1 MGGSRSYSVSSTS
14 SVASSTSG
22 NYSEYSAAGSEER
35 CKATK
40 LVYSRIASQR
50 RATATGAAG
59 TGGGV
64 GVMAPQTNPQQQ
76 QPKVQRARSQRI
88 MCRCCLSEQQPAT
101 RQSLGSCSEQ
111 ELDEEEAA
119 HLEFVPLDTLAM
131 VDLSDDRFAATS
143 SAATGDSYK
152 PALSRTSP
160 AKGNKVNSMSTT
172 SPANNNSRTGSSSTS
187 GGSSSTTGSI
197 SSTLLDCLNACAQ
210 IGASLADNELPQH
223 ICLDCCHTLEMCCEF
238 IRCVRNADK
247 ILRRRCALPVKR
259 VRQQQQQHYW
269 QQRQAAGMPAVSA
282 AVYGEEGPA
291 AKRRRRREEKVS
303 QEHRLSIARADVS
316 AKSLGNNTPKSISL
330 PKSLATPAS
339 AALSVTSTPKSSSAE
354 RDELLDISK
363 ALDGVESSFVRSFDS
378 GIEVDEDLC
387 SVKSSDCSANEYPL
401 RCHLAKY
408 EGYTYV
414 VAETLSHD
422 LERFHRS
429 GRPQASAG
437 GGAAAAAVAA
447 TTPATYKCGFCIFEC
462 SVRQELNKHL
472 QMHLGPPQHSCR
484 KCNFV
489 GHFKFLL
496 AQHMRNVHHCA
507 LEGQEVNQKCAE
519 RGGGDIARGYQGVGV
534 GAAAESPKYHCHLC
548 AECFVNYDGLQQHRK
563 SHKVFC
569 KCTMCTFKSS
579 TRENVL
585 EHMAKVHKVLVER
598 RLSVKYIPLQRIN
611 AQHMQELTPTK
622 NVSVA
627 TETKFI
633 PKDNKYRKHL
643 CQFCGKCFDRR
654 FHLLKHEYGVHRI
667 EIEQTNSDV
676 DVVIRTKLPSYG
688 AGGNSS
694 KHTKLKYLRQ
704 RNAVQAARQQ
714 RYIEDLALLDEQQP
728 GQDISN
734 KFQCEICMAVFMFNF
749 ELKYHMRTHKTSTH
763 TQTTVGRDL
772 ADKRTATPPPT
783 LSTAAVAA
791 AAAVIVQP
799 EPKLINATVKECAE
813 ITVENREAA
822 DNGECDAESDDDV
835 EVEGDGEG
843 DGDGDADDETLKFTP
858 DISHNIDATL
868 TGLSDGVDL
877 DLMAL
882 VAPQMSPLDSLDAS
896 PASSNNSFDIN
907 YDDQLYLND
916 FDLGLLDCSG
926 VFAGF

>member
-14 SVASSTSG
+14 SVASSSSSSSSG

-35 CKATK
+35 RCKATK
-40 LVYSRIASQR
+40 LVYSRIGNQR
-50 RATATGAAG
+50 LAATGAVAAG
-59 TGGGV
+59 
-64 GVMAPQTNPQQQ
+64 GVMAPQPQQQ
-76 QPKVQRARSQRI
+76 QPPKVQRARSQRI
-88 MCRCCLSEQQPAT
+88 ICRCCLSEQQPAT

-111 ELDEEEAA
+111 ELDDEEAA

-131 VDLSDDRFAATS
+131 VDLSDDRFVAAST
-143 SAATGDSYK
+143 AGDSCK
-152 PALSRTSP
+152 TALSRTSP
-160 AKGNKVNSMSTT
+160 AKGNKVNSMSATT
-172 SPANNNSRTGSSSTS
+172 TTLNNNNTGSSS
-187 GGSSSTTGSI
+187 GSSSTTTT
-197 SSTLLDCLNACAQ
+197 STLLDCLNACAQ

-259 VRQQQQQHYW
+259 VRQQQQQQYW
-269 QQRQAAGMPAVSA
+269 QQRQATSSMPAVCSD
-282 AVYGEEGPA
+282 VYGEEGPA
-291 AKRRRRREEKVS
+291 AKRRRRREEKVQ
-303 QEHRLSIARADVS
+303 QEQQRTSVAHAVGGGGGVS
-316 AKSLGNNTPKSISL
+316 AKSLSLGNNTPKSISL
-330 PKSLATPAS
+330 PKSATTATPS
-339 AALSVTSTPKSSSAE
+339 AALTVTSTAKSSSAAE

-378 GIEVDEDLC
+378 GIEIDEDLC

-422 LERFHRS
+422 LERFHRGGHRS
-429 GRPQASAG
+429 QASAG
-437 GGAAAAAVAA
+437 GGGA
-447 TTPATYKCGFCIFEC
+447 TALATTYKCGFCIFEC

-472 QMHLGPPQHSCR
+472 QIHLGPPQHSCR

-496 AQHMRNVHHCA
+496 AQHMRNVHHCP
-507 LEGQEVNQKCAE
+507 LEGQEVHQKHAE
-519 RGGGDIARGYQGVGV
+519 RGGGSDIAARSYQAVS
-534 GAAAESPKYHCHLC
+534 AAAESPKYHCHLC

-585 EHMAKVHKVLVER
+585 EHMAKEHKVLVER
-598 RLSVKYIPLQRIN
+598 RLIVKYIPLQRIN
-611 AQHMQELTPTK
+611 AQQMQELTPTK
-622 NVSVA
+622 SVSA
-627 TETKFI
+627 TTETKFI

-667 EIEQTNSDV
+667 EIEQTQSDV

-688 AGGNSS
+688 AGGNST

-714 RYIEDLALLDEQQP
+714 RYIEDLALLDDQQP

-763 TQTTVGRDL
+763 TQTTVGKES
-772 ADKRTATPPPT
+772 ADKRIATPTPT
-783 LSTAAVAA
+783 LSTAAA

-799 EPKLINATVKECAE
+799 EAKLSHVNANGGPQ
-813 ITVENREAA
+813 ITVETQESTGGVC
-822 DNGECDAESDDDV
+822 GEESDDDADA
-835 EVEGDGEG
+835 DGEG
-843 DGDGDADDETLKFTP
+843 EGDGDADDVNLKFTP
-858 DISHNIDATL
+858 DISHHMDAAL

-882 VAPQMSPLDSLDAS
+882 VAPQTSPLDSLDAS